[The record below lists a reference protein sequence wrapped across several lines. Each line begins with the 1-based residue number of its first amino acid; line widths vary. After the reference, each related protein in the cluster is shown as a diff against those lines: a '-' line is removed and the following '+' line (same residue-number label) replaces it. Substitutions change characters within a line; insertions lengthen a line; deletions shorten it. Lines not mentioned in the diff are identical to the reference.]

1 MNTEVLTTHELRQ
14 KVRKLVEKEGFD
26 VIAADW
32 KVLKEDLRLFINGEI
47 RPPRNVK
54 KALRLR
60 EVICYEPIPKGGYG
74 YGKS

>member
-1 MNTEVLTTHELRQ
+1 MNAEVLTTHELRQ
-14 KVRKLVEKEGFD
+14 KVAKLVAERGIDTIAFEWQVPKADLGF
-26 VIAADW
+26 
-32 KVLKEDLRLFINGEI
+32 FIRGEI

-74 YGKS
+74 NGKS